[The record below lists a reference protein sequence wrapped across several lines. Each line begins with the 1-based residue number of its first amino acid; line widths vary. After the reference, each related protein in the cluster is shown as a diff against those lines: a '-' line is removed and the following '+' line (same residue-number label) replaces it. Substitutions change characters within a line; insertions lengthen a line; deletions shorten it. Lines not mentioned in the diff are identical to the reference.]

1 MLEQKVRAQA
11 TANLEYTLA
20 CFEVDRRGA
29 VKKTKDVSFDP
40 LPATSSFEVKTDQPP
55 LRSGITCDECA
66 KVISIKTNYFEI
78 NMHVNLSKFMDSHNK
93 GRKRDMQF
101 LFLLM
106 THMFVDRPQLLA
118 NLNIGCC

>member
-20 CFEVDRRGA
+20 CFEVDHRGA

-66 KVISIKTNYFEI
+66 KVIFVRTNFEI
-78 NMHVNLSKFMDSHNK
+78 INISNTWLKCA
-93 GRKRDMQF
+93 
-101 LFLLM
+101 
-106 THMFVDRPQLLA
+106 HMCVD
-118 NLNIGCC
+118 